1 MNARPR
7 EFVVAVL
14 AGGIIAGTIDIGA
27 ACLINWRSVPFILHS
42 IAGGLLAEQSFS
54 GGMRTAI
61 LGALL
66 QEAMGIVI
74 AAVFVSATRVMPA
87 LRRYWIRAGLA
98 YGVVIFFVM
107 NYVVVPLSAWHTMRH
122 FSVGEF
128 VANLLAM
135 LLFGVIVAYFAQ
147 RQSVRTAM
155 TAIPVDGDA
164 TNREARS

>member
-1 MNARPR
+1 MNARSR
-7 EFVVAVL
+7 QLVIAVL
-14 AGGIIAGTIDIGA
+14 AGGISAGTIDIGA
-27 ACLINWRSVPFILHS
+27 ACLINGKSVPYILQS
-42 IAGGLLAEQSFS
+42 IAGGLLAEQAYS
-54 GGMRTAI
+54 GGMRTVI

-74 AAVFVSATRVMPA
+74 AGVFVSATRVVPG

-107 NYVVVPLSAWHTMRH
+107 NYVVVPLSAWRAMRH

-135 LLFGVIVAYFAQ
+135 LLFGVIVAYFAH
-147 RQSVRTAM
+147 RQPVQTPM
-155 TAIPVDGDA
+155 TA
-164 TNREARS
+164 RSA